1 VISPALELRGSLSLF
16 LLRFF
21 IAATVGAA
29 ADPPTVVAAQS
40 YCAVGL
46 PVLRMSREFAHNNYA
61 ANEIEVVARNENVQ
75 MYVGDAR
82 LMSHG
87 MRGGMTCI
95 ISGTD

>member
-1 VISPALELRGSLSLF
+1 
-16 LLRFF
+16 
-21 IAATVGAA
+21 
-29 ADPPTVVAAQS
+29 
-40 YCAVGL
+40 
-46 PVLRMSREFAHNNYA
+46 MSREFAHNNYA